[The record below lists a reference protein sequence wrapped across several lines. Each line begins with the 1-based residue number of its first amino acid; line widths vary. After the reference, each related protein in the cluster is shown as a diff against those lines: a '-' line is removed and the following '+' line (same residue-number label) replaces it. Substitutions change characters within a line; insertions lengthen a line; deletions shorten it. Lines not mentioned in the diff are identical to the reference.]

1 MTEPAARPA
10 VVAPVYLSRVLM
22 FVACLLFVLAAM
34 AAGNIITS
42 IAPWAFGFGGF
53 AAVALGWAVP

>member
-1 MTEPAARPA
+1 MAAPARPVAA
-10 VVAPVYLSRVLM
+10 VPVSLARALM
-22 FVACLLFVLAAM
+22 FIACLLFVLAAL

-53 AAVALGWAVP
+53 AAVALAWAVP